1 MRAEKR
7 WSGLKKSE
15 RPKSHACESGV
26 DRQGVSGKG

>member
-15 RPKSHACESGV
+15 RPKSHACGIGV
-26 DRQGVSGKG
+26 DRQGIVGKG